1 MKLKAIKIEKSYKSR
16 KVVNKVDLELSQ
28 GEIVGLLGPN
38 GAGKTTCFY
47 MIVGLIKSNGGKILI
62 DTIDVSNEPMY
73 KRAING
79 IGYLAQEA
87 SVFRKLTVEENIKA
101 VLELGKLSEKEQK
114 IKLESLIDEFSLNKV
129 RKNRGDLLSGGE
141 RRRTEIARA
150 LATDPKFLLLDEP
163 FAGVDPIAVEEI
175 QKIIS
180 HLKTKNIGVLITD
193 HNVQETLAITDRT
206 YLLKDGM
213 EPITYTIKTKNVFWF
228 DEEKGLQREIKYC
241 KNQQTVF
248 VDEMKGPQ
256 NLSHITFLDGVLN
269 VPREDQMLQK
279 FLELHPQNGSA
290 FEEFNPVQIAVDET
304 ADLELEIEAL
314 MAAKDMD
321 IDMAEAIMRVEIGSE
336 VSNMSS
342 KELKR
347 DLLLYAKRNP
357 GLFLDLVD
365 DDNVVLRNF
374 GIKATAVS
382 YTHLTLPTILLV

>member
-163 FAGVDPIAVEEI
+163 TSGMSDHESEAMIHQVRSVASLIGAGVVVIDHDLNFITGICDRVYVLDQGRLISTGSPEEI
-175 QKIIS
+175 SRDEK
-180 HLKTKNIGVLITD
+180 VR
-193 HNVQETLAITDRT
+193 VA
-206 YLLKDGM
+206 YL
-213 EPITYTIKTKNVFWF
+213 
-228 DEEKGLQREIKYC
+228 
-241 KNQQTVF
+241 
-248 VDEMKGPQ
+248 
-256 NLSHITFLDGVLN
+256 
-269 VPREDQMLQK
+269 
-279 FLELHPQNGSA
+279 GS
-290 FEEFNPVQIAVDET
+290 
-304 ADLELEIEAL
+304 
-314 MAAKDMD
+314 
-321 IDMAEAIMRVEIGSE
+321 S
-336 VSNMSS
+336 
-342 KELKR
+342 
-347 DLLLYAKRNP
+347 
-357 GLFLDLVD
+357 
-365 DDNVVLRNF
+365 
-374 GIKATAVS
+374 
-382 YTHLTLPTILLV
+382 